1 MSKDKSQVAGWVNAY
16 AEIAK
21 AHTALQMK
29 HFRLQA
35 KFDKQEQLL
44 HNAYAEISE
53 LTYDK
58 DNI

>member
-1 MSKDKSQVAGWVNAY
+1 MSKDKSQPVGWANAY
-16 AEIAK
+16 VGLAK
-21 AHTALQMK
+21 EHAALQMK

-53 LTYDK
+53 LIENYDQL
-58 DNI
+58 